1 MVILCSILVLF
12 VRRETLRHD
21 RTMRTQRAF
30 LREDGAA
37 CNAQTAPV
45 FFLPLEQRGALLDA
59 AWG

>member
-1 MVILCSILVLF
+1 
-12 VRRETLRHD
+12 
-21 RTMRTQRAF
+21 MRTQRAF